1 MSFLIFRFR
10 RKIESQFLFISSLIY
25 GVGIEDCGQ
34 HTLDPEFMG
43 VLYPGISAQVQEQYL
58 RKHLNPLVKGKSS
71 SIYAG
76 SRGGVVDGLW
86 TDPFPSFI
94 RLPW

>member
-1 MSFLIFRFR
+1 MGSGF
-10 RKIESQFLFISSLIY
+10 KTSGE
-25 GVGIEDCGQ
+25 

-58 RKHLNPLVKGKSS
+58 KKHLNPLVKGMSS
-71 SIYAG
+71 STYAC
-76 SRGGVVDGLW
+76 RRGVVVDRFW